1 MGNGDLMSDDTDT
14 SVTRTA
20 DRSALEHSR
29 PRLGKRKKRR
39 PLESDGGIVDILDRF
54 DKGFRSVKFTVR
66 ILILSIQKVSAKRI
80 SELGGHNE
88 QALIFFYK
96 TLDPKPLIQSP
107 ICCRKTQIF

>member
-39 PLESDGGIVDILDRF
+39 PLESDGGITI
-54 DKGFRSVKFTVR
+54 
-66 ILILSIQKVSAKRI
+66 I
-80 SELGGHNE
+80 
-88 QALIFFYK
+88 
-96 TLDPKPLIQSP
+96 
-107 ICCRKTQIF
+107 